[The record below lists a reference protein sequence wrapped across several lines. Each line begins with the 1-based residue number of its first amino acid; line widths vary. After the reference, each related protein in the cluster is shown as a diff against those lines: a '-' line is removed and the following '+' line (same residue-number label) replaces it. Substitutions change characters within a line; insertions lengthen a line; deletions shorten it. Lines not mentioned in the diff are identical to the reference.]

1 MVAPRRWFSSDIP
14 GDQIAER
21 ISRGCAT
28 DIDEY
33 EWREIRVVAIYGQGF
48 DAVKSFADR
57 ESYPFSV
64 LVDEDRSVIRRYGV
78 YVRINYESWNMAR
91 PSTVL
96 VDGEGI
102 VRFIFVGRNQRDW
115 PAHEAVFEALEDAQ
129 ASHGSEP
136 DAPMT
141 RDGPPAEP
149 EAT

>member
-1 MVAPRRWFSSDIP
+1 MRD
-14 GDQIAER
+14 R
-21 ISRGCAT
+21 IE
-28 DIDEY
+28 EY
-33 EWREIRVVAIYGQGF
+33 ERREIRIVAIYGQGF

-57 ESYPFSV
+57 ESFPFLV
-64 LVDEDRSVIRRYGV
+64 LVDADRSVIRRYGV

-115 PAHEAVFEALEDAQ
+115 PTHETVFAALDVAQ
-129 ASHGSEP
+129 SSYGNERDPLEP
-136 DAPMT
+136 

-149 EAT
+149 KAT